1 MRPSPP
7 HSTILPRVLSREQA
21 ADYVGL
27 GVTFFDKQVKAGLFP
42 DSVRIGSRKL
52 WDIRQLD
59 RALDSLFAGAATENE
74 EIVLQ

>member
-1 MRPSPP
+1 MQSPSPL
-7 HSTILPRVLSREQA
+7 STPWPRGLSRSQA
-21 ADYVGL
+21 AAYVGL

-59 RALDSLFAGAATENE
+59 RALDSLFAGVATENE

>member
-1 MRPSPP
+1 MRPSPTY
-7 HSTILPRVLSREQA
+7 STVLPRVLSREQA

-27 GVTFFDKQVKAGLFP
+27 GVTFFDKQVKAGIFP

-59 RALDSLFAGAATENE
+59 RALDSTICWGRN
-74 EIVLQ
+74 